1 MDGDYISRHEHEE
14 FRRSMEAENQRLE
27 DENTR
32 QNHRLNALEE
42 TVKQVA
48 AISTSVEKLALNME
62 NMLKEQVNQGKRL
75 ETLES
80 RDGEMWRKVV
90 GYVVT
95 AVVGIVV
102 GFLFK
107 QAGM

>member
-27 DENTR
+27 DENKR
-32 QNHRLNALEE
+32 QNYRLDALED

-90 GYVVT
+90 GYIAT
-95 AVVGIVV
+95 AIAGIVV

-107 QAGM
+107 QLGM

>member
-27 DENTR
+27 DENIR

-107 QAGM
+107 QVGM

>member
-1 MDGDYISRHEHEE
+1 MDGDYISRQEHEE

-27 DENTR
+27 EENDR
-32 QNHRLNALEE
+32 QNHRLNTLEE
-42 TVKQVA
+42 TVKQIA

-80 RDGEMWRKVV
+80 RDGEKWRKAVWCVISALIGIAV
-90 GYVVT
+90 GMIFRTPVS
-95 AVVGIVV
+95 
-102 GFLFK
+102 
-107 QAGM
+107 